1 MTHNPQDRAAAAAKV
16 AETFGGKSEAA
27 YFFPM
32 GGEFD
37 GFLIQQAP
45 SDLAVEAIQMAARST
60 GAFARVQVVPIT
72 ATGEF
77 KTLMEAAKQG
87 AASYTPPGR

>member
-37 GFLIQQAP
+37 
-45 SDLAVEAIQMAARST
+45 EAIQMAARST
-60 GAFARVQVVPIT
+60 GALARVQVVPIT